1 MFKVRKK
8 CGENFVVGLK
18 IKQDNLW
25 KSFRTTFFGLFST
38 VFSIVVG
45 KILVRAPYSF
55 SVSQQNKNKGE
66 KKNSHFTAKNTSLCM
81 HCQHEKLCCR
91 ALRWHEAILN

>member
-18 IKQDNLW
+18 IKQVNLW

-45 KILVRAPYSF
+45 KILVRAAYSF
-55 SVSQQNKNKGE
+55 PVSQQNKNKGE
-66 KKNSHFTAKNTSLCM
+66 KRTATSQQRTRPFACTANM
-81 HCQHEKLCCR
+81 GNR
-91 ALRWHEAILN
+91 AAEH